1 MKKYLVVGKPIKH
14 SLSPLLHNYWIKK
27 NKITAEYEKKELFI
41 NDLEKFVNQIKNKNL
56 NGINVTVPFKK
67 DIIPFLDKLSP
78 EAESTQSVNT
88 IYLDKDKVIGHNT
101 DICGFKFAISNINYN
116 FSVQSFLQLVLL
128 HFFHYY
134 QLNVKKFLQ
143 NEPSSINKF

>member
-78 EAESTQSVNT
+78 ELTLN
-88 IYLDKDKVIGHNT
+88 
-101 DICGFKFAISNINYN
+101 
-116 FSVQSFLQLVLL
+116 QLIL
-128 HFFHYY
+128 F
-134 QLNVKKFLQ
+134 
-143 NEPSSINKF
+143 I